1 MNVFKKLIHILHAY
15 TFFNFGVRILKKT
28 VRKMFVYSMSL
39 EEVRDRT
46 CGVAGE
52 VLQEGDTVMV
62 ADGGVGGCSANGYS
76 GSRGQAHTVRLDL
89 KLIADVAFVG
99 FPNAG
104 KSTLLSRLSR
114 ASPKIASYPCKFLL
128 CLL

>member
-1 MNVFKKLIHILHAY
+1 
-15 TFFNFGVRILKKT
+15 
-28 VRKMFVYSMSL
+28 MSL
-39 EEVRDRT
+39 KEVHDQT

-114 ASPKIASYPCKFLL
+114 ASPKVASYPCKFLL

>member
-1 MNVFKKLIHILHAY
+1 
-15 TFFNFGVRILKKT
+15 
-28 VRKMFVYSMSL
+28 MSV
-39 EEVRDRT
+39 EEMCDRT
-46 CGVAGE
+46 CAVAGE

-62 ADGGVGGCSANGYS
+62 ADGGAGGCSANGYC

-114 ASPKIASYPCKFLL
+114 ATPKIASYPCKCFLFIIKY
-128 CLL
+128 CYFENGNRN